1 MSMHSFSLPQYDFA
15 MNKLVRE
22 VKTGLDKTDNIL
34 GQIQTHS
41 VVHGGT
47 MRQVSEPSIVD
58 TEMKDFKA
66 GVVIQLDWFRN
77 TDVEAFVESL
87 VDLWESF
94 ASQSKKRLF
103 EILSLTTEAVGNS
116 FSLEGRNVW
125 DAQIEMVK
133 RMEMRFDEAG
143 NHNTQLVVHP
153 DTARKLEE
161 NPPTPEQVKRMDDT
175 INAKRREY
183 YAQKRTRRLS

>member
-1 MSMHSFSLPQYDFA
+1 MHSFSLPQYDFA

-22 VKTGLDKTDNIL
+22 VKTGLDKTDHIL

-47 MRQVSEPSIVD
+47 MRQVSEPRIVD
-58 TEMKDFKA
+58 TDMKEFKA
-66 GVVIQLDWFRN
+66 GVVIQLDWFRK
-77 TDVEAFVESL
+77 TDVEAFVEAL

-133 RMEMRFDEAG
+133 HMEMRFDEAG
-143 NHNTQLVVHP
+143 NHNTELVVHP
-153 DTARKLEE
+153 DTAKWLAE
-161 NPPTPEQVKRMDDT
+161 NPPTPEQVTRMDDT
-175 INAKRREY
+175 INAKRKEY